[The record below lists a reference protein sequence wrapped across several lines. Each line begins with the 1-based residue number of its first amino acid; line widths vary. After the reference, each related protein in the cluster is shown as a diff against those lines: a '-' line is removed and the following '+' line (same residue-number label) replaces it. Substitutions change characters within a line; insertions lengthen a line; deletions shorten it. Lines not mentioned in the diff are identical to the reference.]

1 MSSGAVTWGVGAVE
15 ITRVED
21 PGFDL
26 TLSQD
31 EETRKALA
39 AAEWL
44 SPWSV
49 TEDLSLRIGSS
60 ATIVRTPSA
69 VVLVDPFL
77 AFDDV
82 ARLGPRLSALRSEE
96 HTSELQSLMRIS
108 YAVFCLKKKKK
119 HHKKYQH
126 KTNTKTK

>member
-69 VVLVDPFL
+69 VVLVHPFL

-82 ARLGPRLSALRSEE
+82 ARLGPRLSALRNAGAQAADV
-96 HTSELQSLMRIS
+96 HTMVKTQVHGRGVHI
-108 YAVFCLKKKKK
+108 KKEAPRVGNKCG
-119 HHKKYQH
+119 
-126 KTNTKTK
+126 TT

>member
-1 MSSGAVTWGVGAVE
+1 MSSGAVTWRVGAVE

-82 ARLGPRLSALRSEE
+82 ARLGPRLSALRNAGVEADDVDIVVNAHVDGMGDRKSTRLNSS
-96 HTSELQSLMRIS
+96 H
-108 YAVFCLKKKKK
+108 
-119 HHKKYQH
+119 
-126 KTNTKTK
+126 